1 MAQLSNEASQDP
13 NIPRPPGRFLGSAP
27 DKRNAAAVE
36 KRLVSLTAK
45 GKLDALSISCYIPK
59 LSFSRSF
66 KKNEN
71 TQEPEGTCF
80 KDQNMI
86 LPFNWRNLGESRES
100 TTVEVQLTLQMA
112 GVSVCHVSCAQ
123 FTVYNKLHA
132 QRKWTPSLVSS
143 LSELASSMFKELVSN
158 IFKKNWLFHGI
169 PTCSRN
175 WFHKHVQ

>member
-1 MAQLSNEASQDP
+1 MAQHSNEASQDHTKA
-13 NIPRPPGRFLGSAP
+13 RADFSDLLLAKCHCCGGRDSFHWQQ
-27 DKRNAAAVE
+27 R
-36 KRLVSLTAK
+36 AK
-45 GKLDALSISCYIPK
+45 DALSIPK

-66 KKNEN
+66 KKNES

-80 KDQNMI
+80 KDLKNMI
-86 LPFNWRNLGESRES
+86 LPLNPWRNPGESRES

-112 GVSVCHVSCAQ
+112 GVSSCAQ

-158 IFKKNWLFHGI
+158 IFKKTDYFMLF